1 MKKLI
6 VPMLVIVAAATSAFK
21 TEAAPKSSTVSG
33 FIRNN
38 AQGNDCSER
47 DECEENNTGTLCR
60 VGQLPAGAQLW
71 IHNDSGECLKLGYK
85 PM

>member
-21 TEAAPKSSTVSG
+21 THTAPASTIVSG

-38 AQGNDCSER
+38 VEGTNCSES

-60 VGQLPAGAQLW
+60 VGQDPTGTQLW
-71 IHNDSGECLKLGYK
+71 INNDSGECLKLGYK

>member
-21 TEAAPKSSTVSG
+21 TQTAPTSSIVSG

-38 AQGNDCSER
+38 TAGTDCTES
-47 DECEENNTGTLCR
+47 DECEETNTGTLCR
-60 VGQLPAGAQLW
+60 VGQVPAGAQLR
-71 IHNDSGECLKLGYK
+71 ILNASGECLKLGYK